1 MSTHREKIAI
11 GKGGN
16 LQLAHTGWGGYFLE
30 VWEDGG
36 KEGLCSAEITNYANR
51 DEREKAI
58 AILETLAPEPVLFQL
73 RTAQEQIE
81 ILQIRINNLKAEVA
95 ERLAA
100 MDKVRGT
107 MRARTSPI
115 QRGKHGR

>member
-36 KEGLCSAEITNYANR
+36 KEELCSIEITQYANR
-51 DEREKAI
+51 DDREKAV
-58 AILETLAPEPVLFQL
+58 AILETLTPEPVFFQL
-73 RTAQEQIE
+73 RIAQQQIE
-81 ILQIRINNLKAEVA
+81 ILEARIKELKAGVA
-95 ERLAA
+95 ER
-100 MDKVRGT
+100 
-107 MRARTSPI
+107 I
-115 QRGKHGR
+115 GRMAETEGP